1 MRPHHGC
8 SMPEEHADYDHG
20 AQARIDD
27 EPLDESQPKC
37 WRAGWLD
44 MDKQIATVG
53 LPPTHPQQ
61 AKTR

>member
-1 MRPHHGC
+1 
-8 SMPEEHADYDHG
+8 MPEEHADYDHG
-20 AQARIDD
+20 VQARIDD
-27 EPLDESQPKC
+27 EPLDESQPEC

-61 AKTR
+61 SHTR